1 MHFPGYAFQDLGK
14 IFPDLRSKG
23 LQSYGRA
30 LLFLEYLRGEHRSWR
45 LTGVQTGKSS
55 WCWGAGGS
63 GQVME
68 PFWCQSQVV
77 PARLSSGLL
86 SLGEQFHWSAHEISV
101 HLPPGMKGACHP
113 VQEIKYSF
121 MMFKVVFVVI
131 FVAPLHQVLGHRA
144 NPQPLPE
151 ARFL

>member
-1 MHFPGYAFQDLGK
+1 MPE
-14 IFPDLRSKG
+14 S
-23 LQSYGRA
+23 
-30 LLFLEYLRGEHRSWR
+30 
-45 LTGVQTGKSS
+45 
-55 WCWGAGGS
+55 GG
-63 GQVME
+63 
-68 PFWCQSQVV
+68 PCQ
-77 PARLSSGLL
+77 AELWLL
-86 SLGEQFHWSAHEISV
+86 SLGEQFHWYTLEISV